1 MFQPQPGFDFL
12 IVHAIWFDIL
22 SCVSTGRVPRI
33 GYRQWLEASNLDMA
47 DLMGCY
53 NWVMIS
59 IGDLAHLQA
68 WKSKMKEQGTLS
80 IPDLVTRSREIE
92 RRVEDGV
99 EKLESIIEV
108 GFEMHQVSFWLSKAN
123 Y

>member
-1 MFQPQPGFDFL
+1 
-12 IVHAIWFDIL
+12 
-22 SCVSTGRVPRI
+22 
-33 GYRQWLEASNLDMA
+33 MA

-59 IGDLAHLQA
+59 IGDLAQLQA

-80 IPDLVTRSREIE
+80 VPDLVTRSREVE
-92 RRVEDGV
+92 TRLEDGI

-108 GFEMHQVSFWLSKAN
+108 GFELH
-123 Y
+123 